1 MLVSV
6 LMSLLVF
13 QVKQEDHF
21 LETYQFLNEL
31 EISYLHVFTY
41 SERENTLAA
50 SLPQSIPM
58 KERNER
64 SRMLHILSDKKRRV
78 FYEDNLN
85 KSFTVLFENDV
96 EDGLMHGFTENYIR
110 VAAKYDPLLIN
121 ETKPVI
127 LTSINSKGQ
136 VEVEELVDNSQLT
149 MTHT

>member
-1 MLVSV
+1 
-6 LMSLLVF
+6 
-13 QVKQEDHF
+13 VKQEDHF

-127 LTSINSKGQ
+127 LTSINSKGH
-136 VEVEELVDNSQLT
+136 VEVEELIDNGQLT
-149 MTHT
+149 IRAHT